1 MHVTIDN
8 QCYFGIQ
15 YFIYQIGPN
24 IWVLQKRNI
33 SPILV
38 PQNFQKVSH
47 NLVYLML
54 TLGVGDAMVS
64 IIIYL

>member
-8 QCYFGIQ
+8 QCSFGIQ
-15 YFIYQIGPN
+15 YFIYQSGPD

-38 PQNFQKVSH
+38 LQNFQKVSH